1 MILNKK
7 EFEYQ
12 SRDVHTPTGSS
23 PGSGARRYGRGND
36 SKLEDKSEPGSE
48 SR

>member
-1 MILNKK
+1 MVLNKK

-12 SRDVHTPTGSS
+12 SKDGSPS
-23 PGSGARRYGRGND
+23 PASARRARAND
-36 SKLEDKSEPGSE
+36 SKLEDKSEPGSDTR